1 MGFGIIEGNKNLW
14 KPVVYGCIETDPK
27 RTLIERLTDI
37 SLELN
42 RIIKKYKPDVSAVEE
57 LFFAKNVTTALS
69 VAQARGVILLSL
81 SQAGLPIYEYTPNE
95 VKQTITG
102 SGRADKQQ
110 MQRMVQMLLTLKD
123 IPKPDDAADALAVAL
138 TCGAFEKLV

>member
-1 MGFGIIEGNKNLW
+1 
-14 KPVVYGCIETDPK
+14 VVYGCIETDPK